1 MIDRF
6 NNVVISSAPQLV
18 YVGQKGDEFKASDF
32 VLVGEYDPIIKQS
45 APMTV

>member
-1 MIDRF
+1 MVDKF
-6 NNVVISSAPQLV
+6 NNVVIASTPQLV
-18 YVGQKGDEFKASDF
+18 YVGQKGDEFKVDDF

>member
-6 NNVVISSAPQLV
+6 NNVVSANTPQLV

-32 VLVGEYDPIIKQS
+32 VLVGEYDPLIKES